1 MPGDDSAV
9 SATAPGTPGAGA
21 GRPVGRSAV
30 RRRVRRL
37 IDGGL
42 LLQGG
47 VQGSPVLRLFARW
60 VRRPLLPA
68 VRLWRRNIQLKVVAT
83 TLLMSLG
90 VVLLLGFV
98 VIGQVRNGLLD
109 AKVKGAESQ
118 ATGGFRVAETLARS
132 AGEGTSD
139 GNARD
144 GLPRQN
150 SAIWLND
157 LVQQMSAS
165 GQGAF
170 HVVTLN
176 PPGEGGNVSARAPRG
191 SGNVDAPASVPLTL
205 REGVDDNTGP
215 SRSYTRIIYSDGR
228 PSQPG
233 LAIGTQLSTPQSDRY
248 ELYYLFPLAQE
259 EKSLS
264 LVKTTLAT
272 AGLFVVVLLGAI
284 AWLVV
289 RQVVTPVRMAAGIA
303 ERLSAGR
310 LQERMKVTGE
320 DDIARL
326 GEAFNKMAQNLQLKI
341 QQLEAL
347 SRMQRRFVSDV
358 SHELRTPLTT
368 VRMAA
373 DVIHEAR
380 VDFDPVTAR
389 SAELLADQLDRFESL
404 LADLLEISR
413 FDAGAAA
420 LEAEPIDLREVV
432 RRVVGGAEPLAE
444 RKGTRIRVV
453 GDQQPVIA
461 EADTRRVE
469 RVLRNLVVNA
479 VEHGEGRDVVVRL
492 ATAGG
497 AVAVAV
503 RDYGV
508 GLKPGEATRVF
519 SRFWRADPAR
529 ARTTG
534 GTGLGLSIALED
546 ARLHGGWLQAWGEP
560 GGGSQF
566 RLTLPRTA
574 DEALRG
580 SPIPLEPEDSR
591 RNRDAAQGPPPPPAD
606 GSAVTVPA
614 QLSAAAR
621 AVPAPATGRRDPAAG
636 LHSRPGAPRSAAS
649 TVPPRAG
656 GPGRSPLPQQGG
668 STTGTTPVVDPA
680 ALPSNGSR
688 VVPRR
693 DGTGPASATHGEA
706 TEDVTTLCGPGTTSG
721 ARRPHTPGDGT
732 GPAAAPD
739 TGARDGRGVRKGHG
753 DGRDD
758 GRGAGRGA
766 GDVDGDVGEDVDG
779 RDDGSGHEHVGG
791 HGDRH
796 VGGRRDLGGR
806 VDADRH
812 RGGDRSA
819 GGDRGTGGA
828 GDRTGAPGTSAALT
842 GTTGDRPGNEREEP
856 RG

>member
-1 MPGDDSAV
+1 MPRLH
-9 SATAPGTPGAGA
+9 TAGA
-21 GRPVGRSAV
+21 GRISRLGR
-30 RRRVRRL
+30 
-37 IDGGL
+37 

-47 VQGSPVLRLFARW
+47 LPLQDGAAGGPLLRLFTRW

-68 VRLWRRNIQLKVVAT
+68 LRLWRRNIQLKVVVT

-109 AKVKGAESQ
+109 AKEKAAQSQ
-118 ATGGFRVAETLARS
+118 AQGGFAAAEQR
-132 AGEGTSD
+132 
-139 GNARD
+139 ARD
-144 GLPRQN
+144 
-150 SAIWLND
+150 AAAD
-157 LVQQMSAS
+157 SAS
-165 GQGAF
+165 PDGQVEERDTSEWLTKLAEELSSGGRGAYN
-170 HVVTLN
+170 VVALSGTRM
-176 PPGEGGNVSARAPRG
+176 PRVSGGVEAAK
-191 SGNVDAPASVPLTL
+191 SVPAEL
-205 REGVDDNTGP
+205 RAAVADDDGTYKA
-215 SRSYTRIIYSDGR
+215 YTRIIYSSGER
-228 PSQPG
+228 PPEPG
-233 LAIGTQLSTPQSDRY
+233 FVIGTELDDVKGDRY
-248 ELYYLFPLAQE
+248 QLYYLFPLTQE
-259 EKSLS
+259 EESLA

-272 AGLFVVVLLGAI
+272 AGVFVVVLLGAI

-341 QQLEAL
+341 QQLEDL

-373 DVIHEAR
+373 DMIYESRA
-380 VDFDPVTAR
+380 DFDPVTAR

-444 RKGTRIRVV
+444 RKGTRIVV
-453 GDQQPVIA
+453 RGAEQPVIA
-461 EADTRRVE
+461 EADARRVE

-492 ATAGG
+492 GAAGG

-574 DEALRG
+574 DEPLRG

-591 RNRDAAQGPPPPPAD
+591 GQAERA
-606 GSAVTVPA
+606 
-614 QLSAAAR
+614 LAAAALPR
-621 AVPAPATGRRDPAAG
+621 GEEPV
-636 LHSRPGAPRSAAS
+636 RPLLPGPRSAA
-649 TVPPRAG
+649 VRA
-656 GPGRSPLPQQGG
+656 
-668 STTGTTPVVDPA
+668 DPA
-680 ALPSNGSR
+680 AF
-688 VVPRR
+688 
-693 DGTGPASATHGEA
+693 
-706 TEDVTTLCGPGTTSG
+706 PGSG
-721 ARRPHTPGDGT
+721 ARVVARPGPG
-732 GPAAAPD
+732 AAARHD
-739 TGARDGRGVRKGHG
+739 DEGERRGDH
-753 DGRDD
+753 
-758 GRGAGRGA
+758 
-766 GDVDGDVGEDVDG
+766 
-779 RDDGSGHEHVGG
+779 
-791 HGDRH
+791 
-796 VGGRRDLGGR
+796 
-806 VDADRH
+806 
-812 RGGDRSA
+812 
-819 GGDRGTGGA
+819 
-828 GDRTGAPGTSAALT
+828 
-842 GTTGDRPGNEREEP
+842 
-856 RG
+856 

>member
-1 MPGDDSAV
+1 MSGDSVVSGSGMPGDR
-9 SATAPGTPGAGA
+9 PK
-21 GRPVGRSAV
+21 RPVGRAAGT
-30 RRRVRRL
+30 RWRRL
-37 IDGGL
+37 FEGG

-47 VQGSPVLRLFARW
+47 AQGSPVLRLFLRW
-60 VRRPLLPA
+60 VRRPLLP
-68 VRLWRRNIQLKVVAT
+68 VMRLWRRNIQLRVVAT

-109 AKVKGAESQ
+109 AKVRASQSQ
-118 ATGGFRVAETLARS
+118 ATGGFAVAKQRADEA
-132 AGEGTSD
+132 AGTNGTGTTSGTAD
-139 GNARD
+139 GSTD
-144 GLPRQN
+144 GTDGADGRPTQN
-150 SAIWLND
+150 VIQWMSD
-157 LVQQMSAS
+157 LVESLSS
-165 GQGAF
+165 GGAGAF
-170 HVVTLN
+170 DVVTL
-176 PPGEGGNVSARAPRG
+176 PVDDDSGGGRSPRG
-191 SGNVDAPASVPLTL
+191 SGNVNPTSSVPADL
-205 REGVDDNTGP
+205 RHRVNSGTTAAQ
-215 SRSYTRIIYSDGR
+215 SYTRIVYSNGKDPQPALVIGKQVNDPNGR
-228 PSQPG
+228 P
-233 LAIGTQLSTPQSDRY
+233 Y
-248 ELYYLFPLAQE
+248 ELYYLFPLTQE

-264 LVKTTLAT
+264 LVKGTLAT

-303 ERLSAGR
+303 ERLSAGP

-326 GEAFNKMAQNLQLKI
+326 GEAFNKMAQNLQGKI
-341 QQLEAL
+341 QQLEDL

-380 VDFDPVTAR
+380 EDFDPVTAR
-389 SAELLADQLDRFESL
+389 SAELLTDQLDRFESL

-453 GDQQPVIA
+453 GDQQPVVA
-461 EADTRRVE
+461 EADARRVE

-479 VEHGEGRDVVVRL
+479 VEHGEGKDVVVKL
-492 ATAGG
+492 AAAGG

-574 DEALRG
+574 DEPLRG
-580 SPIPLEPEDSR
+580 SPIPLEPKDSR
-591 RNRDAAQGPPPPPAD
+591 RKRRPDDSGTPRAEKRA
-606 GSAVTVPA
+606 TVPA
-614 QLSAAAR
+614 QQGGGHASA
-621 AVPAPATGRRDPAAG
+621 
-636 LHSRPGAPRSAAS
+636 L
-649 TVPPRAG
+649 PPRA
-656 GPGRSPLPQQGG
+656 PAP
-668 STTGTTPVVDPA
+668 TADPT
-680 ALPSNGSR
+680 ALPGNGNGAR
-688 VVPRR
+688 VVPRPTGSVRRPEERPAADPGR
-693 DGTGPASATHGEA
+693 DAGAVRPESDRRETARPEHSTDAGEA
-706 TEDVTTLCGPGTTSG
+706 C
-721 ARRPHTPGDGT
+721 R
-732 GPAAAPD
+732 
-739 TGARDGRGVRKGHG
+739 GR
-753 DGRDD
+753 
-758 GRGAGRGA
+758 
-766 GDVDGDVGEDVDG
+766 
-779 RDDGSGHEHVGG
+779 
-791 HGDRH
+791 
-796 VGGRRDLGGR
+796 
-806 VDADRH
+806 
-812 RGGDRSA
+812 
-819 GGDRGTGGA
+819 
-828 GDRTGAPGTSAALT
+828 
-842 GTTGDRPGNEREEP
+842 
-856 RG
+856 

>member
-1 MPGDDSAV
+1 MSGDSAA
-9 SATAPGTPGAGA
+9 SAPGRSGARP
-21 GRPVGRSAV
+21 GRPVGRKTAGS
-30 RRRVRRL
+30 RRGRPFE
-37 IDGGL
+37 GEL
-42 LLQGG
+42 LRGG
-47 VQGSPVLRLFARW
+47 VQGSPVVRLFMRW
-60 VRRPLLPA
+60 VRRPLLP
-68 VRLWRRNIQLKVVAT
+68 VMRLWRRNIQLRVVAT

-109 AKVKGAESQ
+109 AKVKASQSQ
-118 ATGGFRVAETLARS
+118 ATGGFAVAKQKADEA
-132 AGEGTSD
+132 AGGTGTGTAD
-139 GNARD
+139 GTATAD
-144 GLPRQN
+144 GRQSQN
-150 SAIWLND
+150 VIQWMSD
-157 LVQQMSAS
+157 LVAS
-165 GQGAF
+165 LSSGGAGAF
-170 HVVTLN
+170 DVVTL
-176 PPGEGGNVSARAPRG
+176 PLGDDSGGGRSPRG
-191 SGNVDAPASVPLTL
+191 SGNVSPTDSVPGDL
-205 REGVDDNTGP
+205 RERISKTTTAAQ
-215 SRSYTRIIYSDGR
+215 SYTRIVYKYGKE
-228 PSQPG
+228 PQPA
-233 LAIGTQLSTPQSDRY
+233 LVIGKQVNDPNGHAY
-248 ELYYLFPLAQE
+248 ELYYLFPLTQE

-264 LVKTTLAT
+264 LVKGTLAT

-341 QQLEAL
+341 QQLEDL

-380 VDFDPVTAR
+380 EDFDPVTAR

-444 RKGTRIRVV
+444 RKGSRIRVV
-453 GDQQPVIA
+453 GDQQPVVA
-461 EADTRRVE
+461 EADARRVE
-469 RVLRNLVVNA
+469 RVLRNLVANA
-479 VEHGEGRDVVVRL
+479 VEHGEGKDVVVKL
-492 ATAGG
+492 AAAGG

-574 DEALRG
+574 DEPLRG
-580 SPIPLEPEDSR
+580 SPIPLEPKDSR
-591 RNRDAAQGPPPPPAD
+591 RSRGPEDA
-606 GSAVTVPA
+606 
-614 QLSAAAR
+614 
-621 AVPAPATGRRDPAAG
+621 
-636 LHSRPGAPRSAAS
+636 GAPRGSEEKRA
-649 TVPPRAG
+649 TVPVQPGGGQAPALPPRTPVA
-656 GPGRSPLPQQGG
+656 PGRAAA
-668 STTGTTPVVDPA
+668 DPT
-680 ALPSNGSR
+680 ALPGNGNGAR
-688 VVPRR
+688 VVPRPGGAR
-693 DGTGPASATHGEA
+693 HADDRPAGPVAEPHTDRPEATGPRDSNEPGEA
-706 TEDVTTLCGPGTTSG
+706 I
-721 ARRPHTPGDGT
+721 R
-732 GPAAAPD
+732 
-739 TGARDGRGVRKGHG
+739 GR
-753 DGRDD
+753 
-758 GRGAGRGA
+758 
-766 GDVDGDVGEDVDG
+766 
-779 RDDGSGHEHVGG
+779 
-791 HGDRH
+791 
-796 VGGRRDLGGR
+796 
-806 VDADRH
+806 
-812 RGGDRSA
+812 
-819 GGDRGTGGA
+819 
-828 GDRTGAPGTSAALT
+828 
-842 GTTGDRPGNEREEP
+842 
-856 RG
+856 

>member
-1 MPGDDSAV
+1 MSGDSAA
-9 SATAPGTPGAGA
+9 SAPGRSGGRP
-21 GRPVGRSAV
+21 GRPVGPGTAASRW
-30 RRRVRRL
+30 RHL
-37 IDGGL
+37 FDGD

-47 VQGSPVLRLFARW
+47 VQGSPVVRLVMRW
-60 VRRPLLPA
+60 VRRPLLP
-68 VRLWRRNIQLKVVAT
+68 VMRLWRRNIQLKVVVT

-98 VIGQVRNGLLD
+98 VIGQVRNGLLE
-109 AKVKGAESQ
+109 AKVKASQSQ
-118 ATGGFRVAETLARS
+118 ATGGFAVAKQQAEQAVSVT
-132 AGEGTSD
+132 GEEGT
-139 GNARD
+139 
-144 GLPRQN
+144 
-150 SAIWLND
+150 
-157 LVQQMSAS
+157 
-165 GQGAF
+165 
-170 HVVTLN
+170 
-176 PPGEGGNVSARAPRG
+176 AP
-191 SGNVDAPASVPLTL
+191 
-205 REGVDDNTGP
+205 
-215 SRSYTRIIYSDGR
+215 DGR
-228 PSQPG
+228 PSQSVIQWMSDLVASLSSGGQGAFDVVTLPAG
-233 LAIGTQLSTPQSDRY
+233 GDSGSGRGPRASGGVNPAASVPAALRERIGTGTGAAQSYTRIVYAEKDKGSQPALVIGKQVNDPNGDPY
-248 ELYYLFPLAQE
+248 QLYYLFPLTQE

-264 LVKTTLAT
+264 LVKGTLAT

-289 RQVVTPVRMAAGIA
+289 RQVVTPVRMAAGVA

-341 QQLEAL
+341 SQLEDL

-380 VDFDPVTAR
+380 EDFDPVTAR

-432 RRVVGGAEPLAE
+432 RRVVSGAEPLAE
-444 RKGTRIRVV
+444 RKGTTIKVV
-453 GDQQPVIA
+453 GDQQPVVA
-461 EADTRRVE
+461 EADARRVE

-479 VEHGEGRDVVVRL
+479 VEHGEGRDVVVKL
-492 ATAGG
+492 AAAGG

-574 DEALRG
+574 DEPLRG
-580 SPIPLEPEDSR
+580 SPIPLEPKDSR
-591 RNRDAAQGPPPPPAD
+591 RNRGLDDAGLQRGGD
-606 GSAVTVPA
+606 GEKRATVPVNRSGAEDRA
-614 QLSAAAR
+614 QSARDPLGPRPGATAPTADPTALPGNGARVVARSGSTRMTPGAAPGTR
-621 AVPAPATGRRDPAAG
+621 GGTGDGAPHGAELPAAG
-636 LHSRPGAPRSAAS
+636 GEGGDGAPRGAEK
-649 TVPPRAG
+649 
-656 GPGRSPLPQQGG
+656 
-668 STTGTTPVVDPA
+668 D
-680 ALPSNGSR
+680 
-688 VVPRR
+688 
-693 DGTGPASATHGEA
+693 GEA
-706 TEDVTTLCGPGTTSG
+706 T
-721 ARRPHTPGDGT
+721 R
-732 GPAAAPD
+732 
-739 TGARDGRGVRKGHG
+739 GR
-753 DGRDD
+753 
-758 GRGAGRGA
+758 
-766 GDVDGDVGEDVDG
+766 
-779 RDDGSGHEHVGG
+779 
-791 HGDRH
+791 
-796 VGGRRDLGGR
+796 
-806 VDADRH
+806 
-812 RGGDRSA
+812 
-819 GGDRGTGGA
+819 
-828 GDRTGAPGTSAALT
+828 
-842 GTTGDRPGNEREEP
+842 
-856 RG
+856 

>member
-1 MPGDDSAV
+1 MPGDSAA
-9 SATAPGTPGAGA
+9 SAPGTSGARA
-21 GRPVGRSAV
+21 GRPVGRKAAGS
-30 RRRVRRL
+30 RWGRFL
-37 IDGGL
+37 ESG

-47 VQGSPVLRLFARW
+47 VQGSPVLRLFMRW
-60 VRRPLLPA
+60 VRRPLLP
-68 VRLWRRNIQLKVVAT
+68 VMRLWRRNIQLKVVVT

-109 AKVKGAESQ
+109 AKVKASQSQ
-118 ATGGFRVAETLARS
+118 ATGGFAVAKQRADEAASRTADDPTAVDGRS
-132 AGEGTSD
+132 S
-139 GNARD
+139 
-144 GLPRQN
+144 QN
-150 SAIWLND
+150 VIQWMSD
-157 LVQQMSAS
+157 LVSS
-165 GQGAF
+165 LSSGGQGAF
-170 HVVTLN
+170 DVVTLPAGDN
-176 PPGEGGNVSARAPRG
+176 SGGGRGPRA
-191 SGNVDAPASVPLTL
+191 SGGVDPNESVPEDL
-205 REGVDDNTGP
+205 RARVNSSTTAAQ
-215 SRSYTRIIYSDGR
+215 SYTRIIYSGDKD
-228 PSQPG
+228 SQPA
-233 LAIGTQLSTPQSDRY
+233 LVIGKEVNDPNGDPYQ
-248 ELYYLFPLAQE
+248 LYYLFPLTQE

-264 LVKTTLAT
+264 LVKGTLAT

-341 QQLEAL
+341 NQLEDL

-380 VDFDPVTAR
+380 EDFDPVTAR

-404 LADLLEISR
+404 LSDLLEISR

-432 RRVVGGAEPLAE
+432 RRVVSGAEPLAE
-444 RKGTRIRVV
+444 RKGTHIRIV
-453 GDQQPVIA
+453 GDQQPVVA
-461 EADTRRVE
+461 EADARRVE

-479 VEHGEGRDVVVRL
+479 VEHGEGKDVVVKL
-492 ATAGG
+492 AAAGG

-519 SRFWRADPAR
+519 NRFWRADPAR

-574 DEALRG
+574 DEPLRG
-580 SPIPLEPEDSR
+580 SPIPLEPKDSR
-591 RNRDAAQGPPPPPAD
+591 RNRGLNDAGLPRGGGEKTA
-606 GSAVTVPA
+606 TVPA
-614 QLSAAAR
+614 QPTGGGQ
-621 AVPAPATGRRDPAAG
+621 VPARDPIASRLAAV
-636 LHSRPGAPRSAAS
+636 APTA
-649 TVPPRAG
+649 
-656 GPGRSPLPQQGG
+656 
-668 STTGTTPVVDPA
+668 DPT
-680 ALPSNGSR
+680 ALPGNGAR
-688 VVPRR
+688 VVPRPA
-693 DGTGPASATHGEA
+693 GPGRRQGEQPVVEAARSTAPSGATDAGPEESNDQGEA
-706 TEDVTTLCGPGTTSG
+706 V
-721 ARRPHTPGDGT
+721 R
-732 GPAAAPD
+732 
-739 TGARDGRGVRKGHG
+739 GR
-753 DGRDD
+753 
-758 GRGAGRGA
+758 
-766 GDVDGDVGEDVDG
+766 
-779 RDDGSGHEHVGG
+779 
-791 HGDRH
+791 
-796 VGGRRDLGGR
+796 
-806 VDADRH
+806 
-812 RGGDRSA
+812 
-819 GGDRGTGGA
+819 
-828 GDRTGAPGTSAALT
+828 
-842 GTTGDRPGNEREEP
+842 
-856 RG
+856 

>member
-1 MPGDDSAV
+1 MSGDSAA
-9 SATAPGTPGAGA
+9 SAPGRSGGRPE
-21 GRPVGRSAV
+21 RPVGRKTAGS
-30 RRRVRRL
+30 RWGRL
-37 IDGGL
+37 FEGG

-47 VQGSPVLRLFARW
+47 VQGSPVLRLFMRW
-60 VRRPLLPA
+60 VRRPLLP
-68 VRLWRRNIQLKVVAT
+68 VMRLWRRNIQLRVVAT

-109 AKVKGAESQ
+109 AKVKASQSQ
-118 ATGGFRVAETLARS
+118 ATGGFAVAKQKADEAV
-132 AGEGTSD
+132 GGTGTAPVSGDDADTAD
-139 GNARD
+139 G
-144 GLPRQN
+144 RQSQN
-150 SAIWLND
+150 VIQWMSD
-157 LVQQMSAS
+157 LVESLSS
-165 GQGAF
+165 GGAGAF
-170 HVVTLN
+170 DVVTL
-176 PPGEGGNVSARAPRG
+176 PVGDDSGGGRSPRG
-191 SGNVDAPASVPLTL
+191 SGYVNPSSSVPADL
-205 REGVDDNTGP
+205 RDRVNSSTTAAQ
-215 SRSYTRIIYSDGR
+215 SYTRIVYSNAKE
-228 PSQPG
+228 SQPA
-233 LAIGTQLSTPQSDRY
+233 LVIGKQVNDPNGNPY
-248 ELYYLFPLAQE
+248 ELYYLFPLTQE

-264 LVKTTLAT
+264 LVKGTLAT

-326 GEAFNKMAQNLQLKI
+326 GEAFNKMAQNLQVKI
-341 QQLEAL
+341 QQMEDL

-380 VDFDPVTAR
+380 QDFDPVTAR

-413 FDAGAAA
+413 FDAGAAS

-444 RKGTRIRVV
+444 RKGTRIRVA
-453 GDQQPVIA
+453 GDQQPVVA
-461 EADTRRVE
+461 EADARRVE

-479 VEHGEGRDVVVRL
+479 VEHGEGKDVVVRL
-492 ATAGG
+492 AAAGG

-574 DEALRG
+574 DEPLRG
-580 SPIPLEPEDSR
+580 SPIPLEPKDSR
-591 RNRDAAQGPPPPPAD
+591 RNRGLDDAGLSRGGEEKRATVPVQPGGDRRPPLPA
-606 GSAVTVPA
+606 SASRLTAVTPA
-614 QLSAAAR
+614 
-621 AVPAPATGRRDPAAG
+621 
-636 LHSRPGAPRSAAS
+636 
-649 TVPPRAG
+649 
-656 GPGRSPLPQQGG
+656 
-668 STTGTTPVVDPA
+668 VDPS
-680 ALPSNGSR
+680 ALPGNGAR
-688 VVPRR
+688 VVPR
-693 DGTGPASATHGEA
+693 PAGA
-706 TEDVTTLCGPGTTSG
+706 
-721 ARRPHTPGDGT
+721 ARRPEEGQ
-732 GPAAAPD
+732 
-739 TGARDGRGVRKGHG
+739 GARQAADT
-753 DGRDD
+753 D
-758 GRGAGRGA
+758 AGRA
-766 GDVDGDVGEDVDG
+766 
-779 RDDGSGHEHVGG
+779 
-791 HGDRH
+791 
-796 VGGRRDLGGR
+796 
-806 VDADRH
+806 
-812 RGGDRSA
+812 
-819 GGDRGTGGA
+819 
-828 GDRTGAPGTSAALT
+828 DRTGPEDATEPGEAF
-842 GTTGDRPGNEREEP
+842 
-856 RG
+856 RGR

>member
-1 MPGDDSAV
+1 MSGDSAA
-9 SATAPGTPGAGA
+9 SAPGRSGGRPE
-21 GRPVGRSAV
+21 RPVGRGTAAS
-30 RRRVRRL
+30 RWRHL
-37 IDGGL
+37 FDGD

-47 VQGSPVLRLFARW
+47 VQGSPVVRLVMRW
-60 VRRPLLPA
+60 VRRPLLP
-68 VRLWRRNIQLKVVAT
+68 VMRLWRRNIQLKVVVT

-109 AKVKGAESQ
+109 AKVKASQSQ
-118 ATGGFRVAETLARS
+118 ATGGFAVAKQQAEQ
-132 AGEGTSD
+132 AGSVTDEEG
-139 GNARD
+139 
-144 GLPRQN
+144 P
-150 SAIWLND
+150 
-157 LVQQMSAS
+157 
-165 GQGAF
+165 
-170 HVVTLN
+170 
-176 PPGEGGNVSARAPRG
+176 AP
-191 SGNVDAPASVPLTL
+191 
-205 REGVDDNTGP
+205 
-215 SRSYTRIIYSDGR
+215 DGR
-228 PSQPG
+228 PSQSVIQWMSDLVASLSSGGQGAFDVVTLPSG
-233 LAIGTQLSTPQSDRY
+233 GDSGSGRGPRASGGVNPAASVPAALRERIDTGTGAAQSYTRIVYAEKDKESQPALVIGKQVNDPNGDPYQ
-248 ELYYLFPLAQE
+248 LYYLFPLTQE

-264 LVKTTLAT
+264 LVKGTLAT

-341 QQLEAL
+341 SQLEDL

-380 VDFDPVTAR
+380 EDFDPVTAR

-432 RRVVGGAEPLAE
+432 RRVVTGAEPLAE
-444 RKGTRIRVV
+444 RKGTTVKVV
-453 GDQQPVIA
+453 GDQQPVVA
-461 EADTRRVE
+461 EADARRVE

-479 VEHGEGRDVVVRL
+479 VEHGEGRDVVVKL
-492 ATAGG
+492 AAAGG

-574 DEALRG
+574 DEPLRG
-580 SPIPLEPEDSR
+580 SPIPLEPKDSR
-591 RNRDAAQGPPPPPAD
+591 RNRGLDDAGLPRGGD
-606 GSAVTVPA
+606 GEKRATVP
-614 QLSAAAR
+614 
-621 AVPAPATGRRDPAAG
+621 VG
-636 LHSRPGAPRSAAS
+636 RPGADDPAQSARDPLGLRPAAS
-649 TVPPRAG
+649 APTADPTAL
-656 GPGRSPLPQQGG
+656 PGNGARVVARSG
-668 STTGTTPVVDPA
+668 STRMTPGTAPGVNSGTDAAPGGADRPA
-680 ALPSNGSR
+680 ADGEGGDGA
-688 VVPRR
+688 PRGAEK
-693 DGTGPASATHGEA
+693 DGEA
-706 TEDVTTLCGPGTTSG
+706 T
-721 ARRPHTPGDGT
+721 R
-732 GPAAAPD
+732 
-739 TGARDGRGVRKGHG
+739 GR
-753 DGRDD
+753 
-758 GRGAGRGA
+758 
-766 GDVDGDVGEDVDG
+766 
-779 RDDGSGHEHVGG
+779 
-791 HGDRH
+791 
-796 VGGRRDLGGR
+796 
-806 VDADRH
+806 
-812 RGGDRSA
+812 
-819 GGDRGTGGA
+819 
-828 GDRTGAPGTSAALT
+828 
-842 GTTGDRPGNEREEP
+842 
-856 RG
+856 

>member
-1 MPGDDSAV
+1 MSGDSAA
-9 SATAPGTPGAGA
+9 SAPGRSGARP
-21 GRPVGRSAV
+21 GRPVGRKKAGS
-30 RRRVRRL
+30 RWGRFL
-37 IDGGL
+37 ESGL

-47 VQGSPVLRLFARW
+47 VQGSPVIRLLMRW
-60 VRRPLLPA
+60 VRRPLLP
-68 VRLWRRNIQLKVVAT
+68 VMRLWRRNIQLKVVVT

-109 AKVKGAESQ
+109 AKVKASQSQ
-118 ATGGFRVAETLARS
+118 ATGGFAVAKQRS
-132 AGEGTSD
+132 EEAGSGTGDDVATAD
-139 GNARD
+139 GRPA
-144 GLPRQN
+144 QN
-150 SAIWLND
+150 VSEWMSD
-157 LVQQMSAS
+157 LVSS
-165 GQGAF
+165 LSSGGQGAF
-170 HVVTLN
+170 DVVTL
-176 PPGEGGNVSARAPRG
+176 
-191 SGNVDAPASVPLTL
+191 PASGGDGVGGRGQRASGEVDWSRSVPADL
-205 REGVDDNTGP
+205 RERIGSSTTAAQ
-215 SRSYTRIIYSDGR
+215 SYTRITYNNAAKE
-228 PSQPG
+228 SQPG
-233 LAIGTQLSTPQSDRY
+233 LAIGKQVDDPNGDPYQ
-248 ELYYLFPLAQE
+248 LYYLFPLTQE

-264 LVKTTLAT
+264 LVKGTLAT

-341 QQLEAL
+341 SQLEDL

-380 VDFDPVTAR
+380 EDFDPVTAR

-420 LEAEPIDLREVV
+420 LEAEPIDLRDVV
-432 RRVVGGAEPLAE
+432 RRVVSGAEPLAE
-444 RKGTRIRVV
+444 RKGTRIRVL
-453 GDQQPVIA
+453 GDQQPVVA
-461 EADTRRVE
+461 EADARRVE

-479 VEHGEGRDVVVRL
+479 VEHGEGNDVVVKL
-492 ATAGG
+492 AAAGG

-574 DEALRG
+574 DEPLRG
-580 SPIPLEPEDSR
+580 SPIPLEPKDSR
-591 RNRDAAQGPPPPPAD
+591 RNRGLDDAGLPCGGGD
-606 GSAVTVPA
+606 GEKRATVPA
-614 QLSAAAR
+614 QSVSGPVPSGSA
-621 AVPAPATGRRDPAAG
+621 RDPI
-636 LHSRPGAPRSAAS
+636 
-649 TVPPRAG
+649 PPRAASAA
-656 GPGRSPLPQQGG
+656 P
-668 STTGTTPVVDPA
+668 TADPT
-680 ALPSNGSR
+680 ALPGNGAR
-688 VVPRR
+688 VVPRPASGTRRQDDAQAGPERPVR
-693 DGTGPASATHGEA
+693 DGGAGGPAGAAGHGAVSGPASRTGSG
-706 TEDVTTLCGPGTTSG
+706 VVSGPAST
-721 ARRPHTPGDGT
+721 AGDGKPSGSDGASRDRDVS
-732 GPAAAPD
+732 GP
-739 TGARDGRGVRKGHG
+739 RDA
-753 DGRDD
+753 D
-758 GRGAGRGA
+758 
-766 GDVDGDVGEDVDG
+766 
-779 RDDGSGHEHVGG
+779 RDDGSV
-791 HGDRH
+791 DS
-796 VGGRRDLGGR
+796 GRETAAES
-806 VDADRH
+806 ADRH
-812 RGGDRSA
+812 GEASRGR
-819 GGDRGTGGA
+819 
-828 GDRTGAPGTSAALT
+828 
-842 GTTGDRPGNEREEP
+842 
-856 RG
+856 

>member
-1 MPGDDSAV
+1 MSGDSAA
-9 SATAPGTPGAGA
+9 SAPGRSGARPE
-21 GRPVGRSAV
+21 RPVGRKRTGS
-30 RRRVRRL
+30 RWGRFL
-37 IDGGL
+37 ESGL

-47 VQGSPVLRLFARW
+47 MQGSPVIRLFMRW
-60 VRRPLLPA
+60 VRRPLLP
-68 VRLWRRNIQLKVVAT
+68 VMRLWRRNIQLKVVVT

-109 AKVKGAESQ
+109 AKVKASQSQ
-118 ATGGFRVAETLARS
+118 ATGGFAVAKQRADEAAS
-132 AGEGTSD
+132 GTGDDVATAD
-139 GNARD
+139 GRPA
-144 GLPRQN
+144 QN
-150 SAIWLND
+150 VIQWMSD
-157 LVQQMSAS
+157 LVSS
-165 GQGAF
+165 LSSGGQGAF
-170 HVVTLN
+170 DVVTL
-176 PPGEGGNVSARAPRG
+176 PASDADGTGGRGPRASGEVNWSKSVPADLRERIGGGNTTAAQ
-191 SGNVDAPASVPLTL
+191 
-205 REGVDDNTGP
+205 
-215 SRSYTRIIYSDGR
+215 SYTRIVYNNETQD
-228 PSQPG
+228 SQPG
-233 LAIGTQLSTPQSDRY
+233 LVIGKQVNDPNGDPYQ
-248 ELYYLFPLAQE
+248 LYYLFPLTQE

-264 LVKTTLAT
+264 LVKGTLAT

-341 QQLEAL
+341 SQLEDL

-380 VDFDPVTAR
+380 EDFDPITAR

-420 LEAEPIDLREVV
+420 LEAEPIDLRDVV
-432 RRVVGGAEPLAE
+432 RRVVSGAEPLAE
-444 RKGTRIRVV
+444 RKGSRIRIR
-453 GDQQPVIA
+453 GDQQPVVA
-461 EADTRRVE
+461 EADARRVE

-479 VEHGEGRDVVVRL
+479 VEHGDGKDVVVKL
-492 ATAGG
+492 AAAGG

-574 DEALRG
+574 DEPLRG
-580 SPIPLEPEDSR
+580 SPIPLEPKDSR
-591 RNRDAAQGPPPPPAD
+591 RNRGLDDAGLPSGGD
-606 GSAVTVPA
+606 GEKRATVPA
-614 QLSAAAR
+614 QPVSGP
-621 AVPAPATGRRDPAAG
+621 VPQGSKRDPI
-636 LHSRPGAPRSAAS
+636 
-649 TVPPRAG
+649 PPRA
-656 GPGRSPLPQQGG
+656 
-668 STTGTTPVVDPA
+668 TPTADPT
-680 ALPSNGSR
+680 ALPGNGSR
-688 VVPRR
+688 VVPRPASGTR
-693 DGTGPASATHGEA
+693 PQDEAPEEKQYDPGAGPSGREGTGRDEGTRRDEGAGGRVGSD
-706 TEDVTTLCGPGTTSG
+706 EDAGGP
-721 ARRPHTPGDGT
+721 T
-732 GPAAAPD
+732 GGNPAANGP
-739 TGARDGRGVRKGHG
+739 RDENNGSAGPRGREAER
-753 DGRDD
+753 
-758 GRGAGRGA
+758 
-766 GDVDGDVGEDVDG
+766 GDVDRQGEASRG
-779 RDDGSGHEHVGG
+779 R
-791 HGDRH
+791 
-796 VGGRRDLGGR
+796 
-806 VDADRH
+806 
-812 RGGDRSA
+812 
-819 GGDRGTGGA
+819 
-828 GDRTGAPGTSAALT
+828 
-842 GTTGDRPGNEREEP
+842 
-856 RG
+856 

>member
-1 MPGDDSAV
+1 MSGDSAA
-9 SATAPGTPGAGA
+9 SSPGRTGARA
-21 GRPVGRSAV
+21 ERPVGRKTSGS
-30 RRRVRRL
+30 RWGRFFE
-37 IDGGL
+37 GG

-47 VQGSPVLRLFARW
+47 VQGSPVLRLFMRW
-60 VRRPLLPA
+60 VRRPLLP
-68 VRLWRRNIQLKVVAT
+68 VMRLWRRNIQLKVVVT
-83 TLLMSLG
+83 TLLMSIG

-109 AKVKGAESQ
+109 AKVKASQSQ
-118 ATGGFRVAETLARS
+118 ATGGFAAAKQKADTALS
-132 AGEGTSD
+132 AGDEDAAGTGDRTNPSVIQWM
-139 GNARD
+139 G
-144 GLPRQN
+144 
-150 SAIWLND
+150 D
-157 LVQQMSAS
+157 LVEFLSS
-165 GQGAF
+165 GGQGAF
-170 HVVTLN
+170 DVVTL
-176 PPGEGGNVSARAPRG
+176 PAAGDDSGGRGPRA
-191 SGNVDAPASVPLTL
+191 SGRVLPTASVPEDL
-205 REGVDDNTGP
+205 RERVDSSTLAAQ
-215 SRSYTRIIYSDGR
+215 SYTRIVYTDGQE
-228 PSQPG
+228 SQPA
-233 LAIGTQLSTPQSDRY
+233 LIIGKQVDDPNGNPYQ
-248 ELYYLFPLAQE
+248 LYYLFPLTQE

-264 LVKTTLAT
+264 LVKGTLAT

-289 RQVVTPVRMAAGIA
+289 RQVVAPVRMAAGIA

-341 QQLEAL
+341 QQLEDL

-373 DVIHEAR
+373 DVIHDAR
-380 VDFDPVTAR
+380 EDFDPVTAR

-432 RRVVGGAEPLAE
+432 QRVVGGAAPLAD

-453 GDQQPVIA
+453 GDQQSVVA
-461 EADTRRVE
+461 EADARRVE

-479 VEHGEGRDVVVRL
+479 VEHGEGKDVVVKL
-492 ATAGG
+492 AAAGG

-574 DEALRG
+574 DEPLRG
-580 SPIPLEPEDSR
+580 SPIPLEPKDSR
-591 RNRDAAQGPPPPPAD
+591 RNRGLND
-606 GSAVTVPA
+606 
-614 QLSAAAR
+614 
-621 AVPAPATGRRDPAAG
+621 AG
-636 LHSRPGAPRSAAS
+636 L
-649 TVPPRAG
+649 PRAG
-656 GPGRSPLPQQGG
+656 DGEKRATVPVQTSNEPAPLAPRQ
-668 STTGTTPVVDPA
+668 PA
-680 ALPSNGSR
+680 APPTADPTALPGNGAR
-688 VVPRR
+688 VVPRP
-693 DGTGPASATHGEA
+693 TG
-706 TEDVTTLCGPGTTSG
+706 G
-721 ARRPHTPGDGT
+721 AR
-732 GPAAAPD
+732 PADD
-739 TGARDGRGVRKGHG
+739 TGA
-753 DGRDD
+753 
-758 GRGAGRGA
+758 A
-766 GDVDGDVGEDVDG
+766 
-779 RDDGSGHEHVGG
+779 
-791 HGDRH
+791 
-796 VGGRRDLGGR
+796 
-806 VDADRH
+806 DAAPSEA
-812 RGGDRSA
+812 RSA
-819 GGDRGTGGA
+819 GPEDRNKQGEA
-828 GDRTGAPGTSAALT
+828 SS
-842 GTTGDRPGNEREEP
+842 
-856 RG
+856 RGR

>member
-1 MPGDDSAV
+1 MSGDSAA
-9 SATAPGTPGAGA
+9 SAPGRSGGRP
-21 GRPVGRSAV
+21 GRPVGRKKTGS
-30 RRRVRRL
+30 RWGRFL
-37 IDGGL
+37 ESGL

-47 VQGSPVLRLFARW
+47 VQGSPVIRLFMRW
-60 VRRPLLPA
+60 VRRPLLP
-68 VRLWRRNIQLKVVAT
+68 VMRLWRRNIQLKVVAT

-109 AKVKGAESQ
+109 AKVKASQSQ
-118 ATGGFRVAETLARS
+118 ATGGFAVAKQRADEAAS
-132 AGEGTSD
+132 GTGDDVATAD
-139 GNARD
+139 GRPA
-144 GLPRQN
+144 QN
-150 SAIWLND
+150 VTEWMSD
-157 LVQQMSAS
+157 LVSS
-165 GQGAF
+165 LSSGGQGAF
-170 HVVTLN
+170 DVVTL
-176 PPGEGGNVSARAPRG
+176 
-191 SGNVDAPASVPLTL
+191 PASDEDGPGGRGQRASGEVDWSRSVPPEL
-205 REGVDDNTGP
+205 RERIGSSTTAAQ
-215 SRSYTRIIYSDGR
+215 SYTRITYNNVTKD
-228 PSQPG
+228 SQPG
-233 LAIGTQLSTPQSDRY
+233 LVVGKQVNDPNGDPYQ
-248 ELYYLFPLAQE
+248 LYYLFPLTQE

-264 LVKTTLAT
+264 LVKGTLAT

-341 QQLEAL
+341 SQLEDL

-380 VDFDPVTAR
+380 EDFDPVTAR

-420 LEAEPIDLREVV
+420 LEAEPIDLRDVV
-432 RRVVGGAEPLAE
+432 RRVVSGAEPLAE
-444 RKGTRIRVV
+444 RKGTQIRVL
-453 GDQQPVIA
+453 GDQQPVVA
-461 EADTRRVE
+461 EADARRVE

-479 VEHGEGRDVVVRL
+479 VEHGEGRDVVVKL
-492 ATAGG
+492 AAAGG

-574 DEALRG
+574 DEPLRG
-580 SPIPLEPEDSR
+580 SPIPLEPKDSR
-591 RNRDAAQGPPPPPAD
+591 RNRGLDDAGLPCGGGD
-606 GSAVTVPA
+606 GEKRATVPA
-614 QLSAAAR
+614 QSASGPRPPGPARDPIPPRAASAAPTADPTALPGNGAR
-621 AVPAPATGRRDPAAG
+621 VVPRPASGARRQDDPQAAPEQPARGGGA
-636 LHSRPGAPRSAAS
+636 SRPAG
-649 TVPPRAG
+649 AG
-656 GPGRSPLPQQGG
+656 GPGRASG
-668 STTGTTPVVDPA
+668 SSDAVR
-680 ALPSNGSR
+680 NGAVS
-688 VVPRR
+688 
-693 DGTGPASATHGEA
+693 GPASTAGDAGPSGPAGPSRDQVVNGPKDADRDNGSAGSGRETQSENADRHGEA
-706 TEDVTTLCGPGTTSG
+706 S
-721 ARRPHTPGDGT
+721 R
-732 GPAAAPD
+732 
-739 TGARDGRGVRKGHG
+739 GR
-753 DGRDD
+753 
-758 GRGAGRGA
+758 
-766 GDVDGDVGEDVDG
+766 
-779 RDDGSGHEHVGG
+779 
-791 HGDRH
+791 
-796 VGGRRDLGGR
+796 
-806 VDADRH
+806 
-812 RGGDRSA
+812 
-819 GGDRGTGGA
+819 
-828 GDRTGAPGTSAALT
+828 
-842 GTTGDRPGNEREEP
+842 
-856 RG
+856 

>member
-1 MPGDDSAV
+1 MSGDSAA
-9 SATAPGTPGAGA
+9 SAPGRSGARP
-21 GRPVGRSAV
+21 GRPVGRKKPGSRWA
-30 RRRVRRL
+30 RFL
-37 IDGGL
+37 ESG

-47 VQGSPVLRLFARW
+47 VQGSPVIRLFMRW
-60 VRRPLLPA
+60 VRRPLLP
-68 VRLWRRNIQLKVVAT
+68 VMRLWRRNIQLKVVVT

-109 AKVKGAESQ
+109 AKVKASQSQ
-118 ATGGFRVAETLARS
+118 ATGGFAVAKQRAEE
-132 AGEGTSD
+132 AGSGAGDDIATAD
-139 GNARD
+139 GRPA
-144 GLPRQN
+144 QN
-150 SAIWLND
+150 VSEWMSD
-157 LVQQMSAS
+157 LVSS
-165 GQGAF
+165 LSSGGQGAF
-170 HVVTLN
+170 DVVTL
-176 PPGEGGNVSARAPRG
+176 
-191 SGNVDAPASVPLTL
+191 PASDADGAGGRGQRASGEVDWSRSVPADL
-205 REGVDDNTGP
+205 RERIGSSTTAAQ
-215 SRSYTRIIYSDGR
+215 SYTRITYNNPAKD
-228 PSQPG
+228 SQPG
-233 LAIGTQLSTPQSDRY
+233 LIVGQQVDDPNGDPYQ
-248 ELYYLFPLAQE
+248 LYYLFPLTQE

-264 LVKTTLAT
+264 LVKGTLAT

-341 QQLEAL
+341 SQLEDL

-380 VDFDPVTAR
+380 EDFDPVTAR

-420 LEAEPIDLREVV
+420 LEAEPIDLRDVV
-432 RRVVGGAEPLAE
+432 RRVVSGAEPLAE
-444 RKGTRIRVV
+444 RKGTRIRVL
-453 GDQQPVIA
+453 GDQQPVVA
-461 EADTRRVE
+461 EADARRVE

-479 VEHGEGRDVVVRL
+479 VEHGEGNDVVVKL
-492 ATAGG
+492 AAAGG

-574 DEALRG
+574 DEPLRG
-580 SPIPLEPEDSR
+580 SPIPLEPKDSR
-591 RNRDAAQGPPPPPAD
+591 RNRGLDDAGLPCGGGD
-606 GSAVTVPA
+606 GEKRATVPA
-614 QLSAAAR
+614 Q
-621 AVPAPATGRRDPAAG
+621 PANGP
-636 LHSRPGAPRSAAS
+636 
-649 TVPPRAG
+649 VPPRTK
-656 GPGRSPLPQQGG
+656 Q
-668 STTGTTPVVDPA
+668 DPIPPRA
-680 ALPSNGSR
+680 AAAAADPTALPGNGAR
-688 VVPRR
+688 VVPR
-693 DGTGPASATHGEA
+693 PA
-706 TEDVTTLCGPGTTSG
+706 SG
-721 ARRPHTPGDGT
+721 ARRQDEAGSAEPSTRDSDVS
-732 GPAAAPD
+732 GPAGA
-739 TGARDGRGVRKGHG
+739 TGVGEVSDPA
-753 DGRDD
+753 
-758 GRGAGRGA
+758 GAGRGPVVSDPDGAERGPVVNGPREADGDEGAAAPGRETEA
-766 GDVDGDVGEDVDG
+766 GDAKRQGEASRG
-779 RDDGSGHEHVGG
+779 R
-791 HGDRH
+791 
-796 VGGRRDLGGR
+796 
-806 VDADRH
+806 
-812 RGGDRSA
+812 
-819 GGDRGTGGA
+819 
-828 GDRTGAPGTSAALT
+828 
-842 GTTGDRPGNEREEP
+842 
-856 RG
+856 

>member
-1 MPGDDSAV
+1 MTRDSAA
-9 SATAPGTPGAGA
+9 SAPGEPGGRP
-21 GRPVGRSAV
+21 GRPVGPA
-30 RRRVRRL
+30 RRGARFGRL
-37 IDGGL
+37 LDGGQR
-42 LLQGG
+42 LQDG
-47 VQGSPVLRLFARW
+47 VQGSPVLRLFTRW
-60 VRRPLLPA
+60 VRRPLLP
-68 VRLWRRNIQLKVVAT
+68 VMRLWRRNIQLRVVAG
-83 TLLMSLG
+83 TLIMSLG

-109 AKVKGAESQ
+109 AKEQASQ
-118 ATGGFRVAETLARS
+118 IQAQGGFVAAQDKADS
-132 AGEGTSD
+132 G
-139 GNARD
+139 
-144 GLPRQN
+144 GLG
-150 SAIWLND
+150 D
-157 LVQQMSAS
+157 
-165 GQGAF
+165 GQGGAAGGGRGAQKNTAVWMNELVTELSSGGQNAF
-170 HVVTLN
+170 HVAALRSDAN
-176 PPGEGGNVSARAPRG
+176 GRERSNGGSRA
-191 SGNVDAPASVPLTL
+191 SG
-205 REGVDDNTGP
+205 GVD
-215 SRSYTRIIYSDGR
+215 
-228 PSQPG
+228 
-233 LAIGTQLSTPQSDRY
+233 LSTQPVPQALRDQIDKNPGTFQAFSRIVYRENREPDAGLVIGKRLTDVNGDPY
-248 ELYYLFPLAQE
+248 QLYFLFPLTQE
-259 EKSLS
+259 EDSLS
-264 LVKTTLAT
+264 LVKGTLAT

-289 RQVVTPVRMAAGIA
+289 RQIVTPVRMAAGIA

-341 QQLEAL
+341 QQLEDL

-444 RKGTRIRVV
+444 RKGSRIRII
-453 GDQQPVIA
+453 GDEQPVVA
-461 EADTRRVE
+461 EADARRVE

-479 VEHGEGRDVVVRL
+479 VEHGDGKDVVVRL
-492 ATAGG
+492 GVAGG

-519 SRFWRADPAR
+519 NRFWRADPAR

-580 SPIPLEPEDSR
+580 SPIALEPDDSR
-591 RNRDAAQGPPPPPAD
+591 RNRGLGGAGLPLGGAAKRA
-606 GSAVTVPA
+606 TVPA
-614 QLSAAAR
+614 Q
-621 AVPAPATGRRDPAAG
+621 
-636 LHSRPGAPRSAAS
+636 S
-649 TVPPRAG
+649 TR
-656 GPGRSPLPQQGG
+656 
-668 STTGTTPVVDPA
+668 
-680 ALPSNGSR
+680 
-688 VVPRR
+688 
-693 DGTGPASATHGEA
+693 EM
-706 TEDVTTLCGPGTTSG
+706 
-721 ARRPHTPGDGT
+721 
-732 GPAAAPD
+732 AAP
-739 TGARDGRGVRKGHG
+739 T
-753 DGRDD
+753 
-758 GRGAGRGA
+758 
-766 GDVDGDVGEDVDG
+766 
-779 RDDGSGHEHVGG
+779 
-791 HGDRH
+791 
-796 VGGRRDLGGR
+796 
-806 VDADRH
+806 
-812 RGGDRSA
+812 
-819 GGDRGTGGA
+819 
-828 GDRTGAPGTSAALT
+828 
-842 GTTGDRPGNEREEP
+842 
-856 RG
+856 

>member
-1 MPGDDSAV
+1 MSGDSAA
-9 SATAPGTPGAGA
+9 SAPGRSGDRPG
-21 GRPVGRSAV
+21 RSVGRTASGS
-30 RRRVRRL
+30 RWGRL
-37 IDGGL
+37 FEGG

-47 VQGSPVLRLFARW
+47 FQGSPVLRLIMRW
-60 VRRPLLPA
+60 VRRPLLPMM
-68 VRLWRRNIQLKVVAT
+68 RLWRRNIQLKVVAT

-109 AKVKGAESQ
+109 AKVRASQSQ
-118 ATGGFRVAETLARS
+118 ATGGFAVAKQKADEAAGDTATADETS
-132 AGEGTSD
+132 T
-139 GNARD
+139 
-144 GLPRQN
+144 
-150 SAIWLND
+150 
-157 LVQQMSAS
+157 V
-165 GQGAF
+165 
-170 HVVTLN
+170 
-176 PPGEGGNVSARAPRG
+176 
-191 SGNVDAPASVPLTL
+191 
-205 REGVDDNTGP
+205 
-215 SRSYTRIIYSDGR
+215 DGR
-228 PSQPG
+228 PSQNLIVWMSDLVDSLSSGGQGAFDVVTLPAG
-233 LAIGTQLSTPQSDRY
+233 DGTGGGRSPRGSGYVDATTSVPDDLRARVDESTTAAQSYTRVVYTNGKESQPALVIGKQVNDPNGDPYQ
-248 ELYYLFPLAQE
+248 LYYLFPLTQE

-264 LVKTTLAT
+264 LVKGTLAT

-303 ERLSAGR
+303 ERLSAGK

-326 GEAFNKMAQNLQLKI
+326 GEAFNKMAQSLQLKI
-341 QQLEAL
+341 QQLEDL

-380 VDFDPVTAR
+380 EDFDPVTAR

-432 RRVVGGAEPLAE
+432 RRVVSGAEPLAE
-444 RKGTRIRVV
+444 RKGTRIRVL
-453 GDQQPVIA
+453 GDQQPVVA
-461 EADTRRVE
+461 EADARRVE

-492 ATAGG
+492 ASAGG

-574 DEALRG
+574 DEPLRG
-580 SPIPLEPEDSR
+580 SPIPLEPKDSR
-591 RNRDAAQGPPPPPAD
+591 RNRGLDDAGLPGGGEGKRA
-606 GSAVTVPA
+606 TVPV
-614 QLSAAAR
+614 QPSGGQ
-621 AVPAPATGRRDPAAG
+621 VPPLPPRDPI
-636 LHSRPGAPRSAAS
+636 APRLA
-649 TVPPRAG
+649 TVG
-656 GPGRSPLPQQGG
+656 
-668 STTGTTPVVDPA
+668 PA
-680 ALPSNGSR
+680 ADPTALPGNGAR
-688 VVPRR
+688 VVPRPGGAVR
-693 DGTGPASATHGEA
+693 RQDDAPA
-706 TEDVTTLCGPGTTSG
+706 PGT
-721 ARRPHTPGDGT
+721 A
-732 GPAAAPD
+732 
-739 TGARDGRGVRKGHG
+739 
-753 DGRDD
+753 
-758 GRGAGRGA
+758 
-766 GDVDGDVGEDVDG
+766 
-779 RDDGSGHEHVGG
+779 HEE
-791 HGDRH
+791 
-796 VGGRRDLGGR
+796 
-806 VDADRH
+806 
-812 RGGDRSA
+812 SA
-819 GGDRGTGGA
+819 GGADAVEDLNEPGEAFRG
-828 GDRTGAPGTSAALT
+828 R
-842 GTTGDRPGNEREEP
+842 
-856 RG
+856 

>member
-1 MPGDDSAV
+1 MPEDSAA
-9 SATAPGTPGAGA
+9 SAPGRSGV
-21 GRPVGRSAV
+21 RPERTVDGV
-30 RRRVRRL
+30 RAKESRWARL
-37 IDGGL
+37 FEGG

-47 VQGSPVLRLFARW
+47 VQGSPVLRLLMRW
-60 VRRPLLPA
+60 VRRPLLP
-68 VRLWRRNIQLKVVAT
+68 VMRLWRRNIQLKIVAT

-109 AKVKGAESQ
+109 AKVRASQSQ
-118 ATGGFRVAETLARS
+118 ATGGFTVAGQRADS
-132 AGEGTSD
+132 AASGGGDDSSPATGGSSGD
-139 GNARD
+139 GD
-144 GLPRQN
+144 TVQN
-150 SAIWLND
+150 ISGWLSD
-157 LVQQMSAS
+157 LVESLS
-165 GQGAF
+165 SGGQGAF
-170 HVVTLN
+170 DVVTLSTTAADN
-176 PPGEGGNVSARAPRG
+176 EGRGFGPRA
-191 SGNVDAPASVPLTL
+191 SGGVDWSLSVPESLRERVDA
-205 REGVDDNTGP
+205 GTGAVQ
-215 SRSYTRIIYSDGR
+215 SYTRIVYTKGKSE
-228 PSQPG
+228 PQPG
-233 LAIGTQLSTPQSDRY
+233 LIIGRQVNDPNGNPYQ
-248 ELYYLFPLAQE
+248 LYYLFPLTQE

-264 LVKTTLAT
+264 LVKGTLAT

-341 QQLEAL
+341 QQLEDL

-373 DVIHEAR
+373 DVIHDAR

-389 SAELLADQLDRFESL
+389 SAELLADQLDRFETL

-432 RRVVGGAEPLAE
+432 RRVVTGAEPLAE

-453 GDQQPVIA
+453 GDQQPVVA
-461 EADTRRVE
+461 EADARRVE

-479 VEHGEGRDVVVRL
+479 VEHGEGRDVVVKL
-492 ATAGG
+492 AAAGG

-574 DEALRG
+574 DEPLRG
-580 SPIPLEPEDSR
+580 SPIPLEPADSR
-591 RNRDAAQGPPPPPAD
+591 RHRGRKDAERRGGGTGAQAAAD
-606 GSAVTVPA
+606 GRNGSGFAPGTGASNVSSVPL
-614 QLSAAAR
+614 QPTSGDRGPLPPRTPRLAAES
-621 AVPAPATGRRDPAAG
+621 PAA
-636 LHSRPGAPRSAAS
+636 
-649 TVPPRAG
+649 
-656 GPGRSPLPQQGG
+656 
-668 STTGTTPVVDPA
+668 DPT
-680 ALPSNGSR
+680 ALPGSGAR
-688 VVPRR
+688 VVPRPSGGVR
-693 DGTGPASATHGEA
+693 RVDGPA
-706 TEDVTTLCGPGTTSG
+706 
-721 ARRPHTPGDGT
+721 
-732 GPAAAPD
+732 
-739 TGARDGRGVRKGHG
+739 
-753 DGRDD
+753 
-758 GRGAGRGA
+758 
-766 GDVDGDVGEDVDG
+766 
-779 RDDGSGHEHVGG
+779 GG
-791 HGDRH
+791 
-796 VGGRRDLGGR
+796 
-806 VDADRH
+806 
-812 RGGDRSA
+812 
-819 GGDRGTGGA
+819 GGA
-828 GDRTGAPGTSAALT
+828 GAPGTPGGRDGTAGTGGPAGAGSAAGAA
-842 GTTGDRPGNEREEP
+842 GTTGAAGAMSAADAAGTADAASAADAVSASSAAGRTRQGPSEGGSGPGEAI
-856 RG
+856 GGG

>member
-1 MPGDDSAV
+1 MAV
-9 SATAPGTPGAGA
+9 GSTAPKPGGPGVRTGRAAGP
-21 GRPVGRSAV
+21 GRGSWRFGR
-30 RRRVRRL
+30 L
-37 IDGGL
+37 FQGGR

-47 VQGSPVLRLFARW
+47 APGGPVLRLVVRW

-68 VRLWRRNIQLKVVAT
+68 VRLWRRNIQLRVVAG

-90 VVLLLGFV
+90 VVLLLGLV

-109 AKVKGAESQ
+109 AKEQAALSQ
-118 ATGGFRVAETLARS
+118 AAGGFVAAQDASGPSALGGQDGDATDGRPGRSSVNWRSELVKHLAS
-132 AGEGTSD
+132 G
-139 GNARD
+139 
-144 GLPRQN
+144 
-150 SAIWLND
+150 
-157 LVQQMSAS
+157 
-165 GQGAF
+165 GQGAY
-170 HVVTLN
+170 HVVALS
-176 PPGEGGNVSARAPRG
+176 PDSQDAGPSRAPRA
-191 SGNVDAPASVPLTL
+191 SGEVDVTSVPEAL
-205 REGVDDNTGP
+205 RSSVAQGTGTFQT
-215 SRSYTRIIYSDGR
+215 YAKIKYSVSKE
-228 PSQPG
+228 PEAG
-233 LAIGTQLSTPQSDRY
+233 LVVGKRLNDVAGNSY
-248 ELYYLFPLAQE
+248 ELYYLFPLTQE
-259 EKSLS
+259 EESLS
-264 LVKTTLAT
+264 LVKGTLAT

-326 GEAFNKMAQNLQLKI
+326 GEAFNKMAQNLQHKI
-341 QQLEAL
+341 QQLEEL

-380 VDFDPVTAR
+380 SDFDPVTAR
-389 SAELLADQLDRFESL
+389 SAELLGDQLDRFESL

-432 RRVVGGAEPLAE
+432 RRVIGGAEPLAE

-453 GDQQPVIA
+453 GDEQPVVA
-461 EADTRRVE
+461 EADARRIE

-492 ATAGG
+492 AAAGG

-519 SRFWRADPAR
+519 NRFWRADPAR

-534 GTGLGLSIALED
+534 GTGLGLSIAVED

-574 DEALRG
+574 DEPLRG

-591 RNRDAAQGPPPPPAD
+591 RARERAAADAANE
-606 GSAVTVPA
+606 SA
-614 QLSAAAR
+614 LR
-621 AVPAPATGRRDPAAG
+621 
-636 LHSRPGAPRSAAS
+636 LS
-649 TVPPRAG
+649 TVPTQPGADRSRLSVPARPP
-656 GPGRSPLPQQGG
+656 GPPHAPQAA
-668 STTGTTPVVDPA
+668 VDPA
-680 ALPSNGSR
+680 ALPG
-688 VVPRR
+688 
-693 DGTGPASATHGEA
+693 
-706 TEDVTTLCGPGTTSG
+706 SG
-721 ARRPHTPGDGT
+721 ARVVARPLGERAGEGGTVGPVPGQ
-732 GPAAAPD
+732 
-739 TGARDGRGVRKGHG
+739 V
-753 DGRDD
+753 
-758 GRGAGRGA
+758 
-766 GDVDGDVGEDVDG
+766 
-779 RDDGSGHEHVGG
+779 S
-791 HGDRH
+791 
-796 VGGRRDLGGR
+796 
-806 VDADRH
+806 
-812 RGGDRSA
+812 
-819 GGDRGTGGA
+819 
-828 GDRTGAPGTSAALT
+828 
-842 GTTGDRPGNEREEP
+842 EREDTT
-856 RG
+856 RGR